1 MKKIIALLLVIVM
14 TALLLAS
21 CGDKLTPVEQ
31 YHEAVKKSNE
41 LETRALHTQMKETI
55 TMKGKSTQVMD
66 STVTEPDQTIVL
78 EMTSD
83 SYYESETK
91 FRMDS
96 HISYDTFAQDTKVYR
111 DGAWIYVE
119 TDGKGAKIPADSEL
133 ADSLGNFGLVEDVA
147 FDETIENVTVE
158 KNKNGKTF
166 SFTLTENEFSDLFGE
181 MIDTAFATAV
191 DDTVKV
197 LSSKIGGIQYEM
209 TTNKKGYM
217 TKSEMSFVLNMTIE
231 AEGETEEMSLV
242 MEVVSEFLNPGKP
255 VTAEPIPGYEKFEE
269 VPV

>member
-14 TALLLAS
+14 TALLLVS

-111 DGAWIYVE
+111 DGDWLYVE
-119 TDGKGAKIPADSEL
+119 TDGEGAKIPADS
-133 ADSLGNFGLVEDVA
+133 AGLC
-147 FDETIENVTVE
+147 F
-158 KNKNGKTF
+158 
-166 SFTLTENEFSDLFGE
+166 LF
-181 MIDTAFATAV
+181 
-191 DDTVKV
+191 VKKSGRPPARQGV
-197 LSSKIGGIQYEM
+197 LLQK
-209 TTNKKGYM
+209 
-217 TKSEMSFVLNMTIE
+217 LNT
-231 AEGETEEMSLV
+231 G
-242 MEVVSEFLNPGKP
+242 
-255 VTAEPIPGYEKFEE
+255 
-269 VPV
+269 